1 MGGDREASAEG
12 SVLETSRLRLR
23 RFTRDDVNAV
33 AEVFSDPDARR
44 FYPEMAE
51 DGIAAAWIERN
62 LRRYGEHGFG
72 LWAMIAKDSGRFI
85 GDAGLSYQ
93 DVEGVPEL
101 EVGYHVLAGERRKGY
116 ATEAARAC
124 LDHGFRS
131 TAATVIGSI
140 VSPANAASRGV
151 AGRVHA
157 NVREFM
163 RPNGVRLFYF
173 TRRDEWQRR

>member
-1 MGGDREASAEG
+1 MEGDRGTSAEG
-12 SVLETSRLRLR
+12 YVLETARLRLR
-23 RFTRDDVNAV
+23 RFTRDDAD
-33 AEVFSDPDARR
+33 ALSDVFADPEARR
-44 FYPEMAE
+44 FYPEMEQPGA
-51 DGIAAAWIERN
+51 AAAWIERN
-62 LRRYGEHGFG
+62 LRRYAEHGFG
-72 LWAMIAKDSGRFI
+72 LWAMIEKGAGRFL

-93 DVEGVPEL
+93 DVEGVAEL
-101 EVGYHVLAGERRKGY
+101 EVGYHVLAAERRKGY

-124 LDHGFRS
+124 LGHGFRI

-151 AGRVHA
+151 AGRIHA

-173 TRRDEWQRR
+173 TRRDEWERR